1 MHLIFGLRN
10 YRVFGALF
18 IAAVLVGCGQK
29 DEKPGA
35 DQSKAAPAAPS
46 KPDVQAKLAPAA
58 PAAAPAAPAAPPVS
72 PAAPSRPDV
81 QITIVPGAPVAPP
94 PPRPPA
100 AGDKWELLGQRQ
112 ANLKMDRDRID
123 VGRSQG
129 TFRELRFTVRGA
141 PLEMHEMVVT
151 FGNGSQFK
159 PALKLQFDE
168 RTSSRNIDLPGDRR
182 AIKSVD
188 FAYRSANRRE
198 GTATVMLYGR

>member
-1 MHLIFGLRN
+1 MHFIFKLRD
-10 YRVFGALF
+10 YRLFGALF
-18 IAAVLVGCGQK
+18 IATVLAGCGQ
-29 DEKPGA
+29 EKPA
-35 DQSKAAPAAPS
+35 TDQSTAAP
-46 KPDVQAKLAPAA
+46 
-58 PAAAPAAPAAPPVS
+58 PAAPAAPPAAPSKPAVQAQLAPPAPAAPP

-81 QITIVPGAPVAPP
+81 QITVVPPAQVAPP
-94 PPRPPA
+94 PHRPPA
-100 AGDKWELLGQRQ
+100 ADRPGDKWELLGQRQ